1 MSETSSVLVTGGA
14 GFIGSHLVE
23 RLLGMGRRVVVVDN
37 FSDFY
42 DPAIKRR
49 NVGVVSGNRR
59 YTLREGDIRDQAFME
74 EVFRTGEFECVVHL
88 AAMAGVRPS
97 IEHPRYYNDVNIN
110 GTMNVLECCRRHG
123 GRPSGR
129 PRLVFGSSSSV
140 YGVNTKVPFSED
152 DRVER
157 AISPYA
163 ATKLANEV
171 MCHTYHHLYSFPV
184 VCLRFFTVY
193 GPRQRPEMAIAKFIR
208 LVEAGDEVPM
218 FGDGTSQRDYTY
230 CDDIVDGI
238 VAAMGIDARASARG
252 GFEVIN
258 LGNSRTVELRELIA
272 LIEAATGRTARIKQ
286 LPSQPGDVPI
296 TYADIGK
303 AKRLL
308 GYSPNYPIERGI
320 ERAVAWY
327 RERPAT

>member
-1 MSETSSVLVTGGA
+1 MRSMGEAKSVLVTGGA

-23 RLLGMGRRVVVVDN
+23 RLLGIGRRVVVVDS
-37 FSDFY
+37 FCDFY

-49 NVGVVSGNRR
+49 NVELVRDRPG
-59 YTLREGDIRDQAFME
+59 YTLRQGDIRDQAFME
-74 EVFRTGEFECVVHL
+74 EVFAAGLFDCVVHL

-97 IEHPRYYNDVNIN
+97 IEQPRYYNDVNIN
-110 GTMNVLECCRRHG
+110 GTMNVLECCRLF
-123 GRPSGR
+123 GR
-129 PRLVFGSSSSV
+129 PRLVFASSSSV
-140 YGVNTKVPFSED
+140 YGVNTKVPFHEE
-152 DRVER
+152 DRVEK

-171 MCHTYHHLYSFPV
+171 MCHTYHHLYGFPV

-208 LVEAGDEVPM
+208 LIAAGDEVPM
-218 FGDGTSQRDYTY
+218 YGDGTTRRDYTY

-238 VAAMGIDARASARG
+238 VASMDVACEFQI
-252 GFEVIN
+252 IN
-258 LGNSRTVELRELIA
+258 LGNSRTVELCELIRLIASA
-272 LIEAATGRTARIKQ
+272 LGKKPRIKR
-286 LPSQPGDVPI
+286 LPLQPGDVPI

-308 GYSPNYPIERGI
+308 GYDPGYPIERGI
-320 ERAVAWY
+320 ERAVSWQLDQASC
-327 RERPAT
+327 

>member
-1 MSETSSVLVTGGA
+1 MGDTDSVLITGGA

-23 RLLGMGRRVVVVDN
+23 RLLGLGRRVVVVDN
-37 FSDFY
+37 FCSFY

-49 NVGVVSGNRR
+49 NVAAVEGQSGF
-59 YTLREGDIRDQAFME
+59 TLCEGDIRDAAFLD
-74 EVFRTGEFECVVHL
+74 EVFGAHGFGCVVHL

-97 IEHPRYYNDVNIN
+97 IADPRTYSEVNVG
-110 GTMNVLECCRRHG
+110 GTLNVLECCRAHG
-123 GRPSGR
+123 G
-129 PRLVFGSSSSV
+129 PRLIFGSSSSV
-140 YGVNTKVPFSED
+140 YGVNEKVPFSED

-163 ATKLANEV
+163 ATKLAGEV
-171 MCHTYHHLYSFPV
+171 LCHTYHHLYGFPV

-208 LVEAGDEVPM
+208 LIDAGDEVPM
-218 FGDGTSQRDYTY
+218 FGDGTSRRDYTY

-238 VAAMGIDARASARG
+238 LAAMERPD
-252 GFEVIN
+252 GFEIIN
-258 LGNSRTVELRELIA
+258 LGNSRTVTLRELIS
-272 LIEAATGRTARIKQ
+272 LIESALGKPARIKEM
-286 LPSQPGDVPI
+286 PPQPGDVPI

-308 GYSPNYPIERGI
+308 AYDPHFPIERGI
-320 ERAVAWY
+320 EQAVAWY
-327 RERPAT
+327 RNRLAL

>member
-1 MSETSSVLVTGGA
+1 MGKTSSVLVTGGA

-23 RLLGMGRRVVVVDN
+23 RLLGMGRRVVVIDD
-37 FSDFY
+37 FCDFY
-42 DPAIKRR
+42 DPSIKRR
-49 NVGVVSGNRR
+49 NVALVKDNPG
-59 YTLREGDIRDQAFME
+59 YTLREGDICDQTFMGN
-74 EVFRTGEFECVVHL
+74 VFRAGEAEGPFDCVVHL

-97 IEHPRYYNDVNIN
+97 IEHPRHYNDVNIN
-110 GTMNVLECCRRHG
+110 GTMNVLECCRAY
-123 GRPSGR
+123 GR

-152 DRVER
+152 DRVEK

-218 FGDGTSQRDYTY
+218 FGDGTSRRDYTY

-238 VAAMGIDARASARG
+238 LASMKLDC

-272 LIEAATGRTARIKQ
+272 LIEAATGKTARIKQ

-303 AKRLL
+303 AKRLF